1 MPLADR
7 AFHHPTDTFAFP
19 NDTLWSYARDP
30 VTGRQLH
37 LKRDPPPEYHLRC
50 FVMARSAKQF
60 FHHARFDPALPPLD
74 RESYAR
80 CIAEV
85 VGRNPRRMCP
95 DQRRVVIPGFPHLRA
110 FSEAHADLCR
120 AGLGGAWQSYVQR
133 GHWRMILPW
142 TRRGQRAE
150 AERLAR
156 SVRANLAPV
165 VHIFTFPALTL
176 NHAVVAYSVSE
187 SPEGFQFATY
197 DPNAPNDIL
206 DLRFDFSR
214 REFEMPPTL
223 YFIGGHLDAY
233 EVYSGFFR

>member
-1 MPLADR
+1 
-7 AFHHPTDTFAFP
+7 
-19 NDTLWSYARDP
+19 
-30 VTGRQLH
+30 
-37 LKRDPPPEYHLRC
+37 
-50 FVMARSAKQF
+50 MARSAKQF